1 MNKLKSLLVF
11 FGLVVAFGASAQSQS
26 DMRLN
31 EILVVN
37 TDDFQDDFGQQN
49 GWCELFNTSYGTVEI
64 GGCYL
69 SNDRTNLTK
78 YIIPKGDVNT
88 KIKPRQHTLFW
99 ADSQPYRGTFHVNFK
114 LNESDTLFFVSS
126 DGKTII
132 DYIAI
137 PKQFATDSSLA
148 NVSYGRTEDGIGS
161 NDGSGE
167 GWGQMERTSPST
179 NNSGVNNESK
189 SMRMAKI
196 DPHGLTLTITSMGT
210 VFLALIILYF
220 IFKYIGK
227 FSVRQRQS
235 KSDSSQTA
243 TSKPSISVEDTTSE
257 QIAAIAMA
265 LNLYRIEN
273 EAHDAES
280 FMITMQHTDR
290 TYSPW
295 SSKIYTLRQT
305 PQVKKSK

>member
-49 GWCELFNTSYGTVEI
+49 GWFELFNTSYGTVEI

-148 NVSYGRTEDGIGS
+148 NVSYGRTEDG
-161 NDGSGE
+161 
-167 GWGQMERTSPST
+167 
-179 NNSGVNNESK
+179 
-189 SMRMAKI
+189 
-196 DPHGLTLTITSMGT
+196 
-210 VFLALIILYF
+210 
-220 IFKYIGK
+220 
-227 FSVRQRQS
+227 RQGPAGR
-235 KSDSSQTA
+235 
-243 TSKPSISVEDTTSE
+243 P
-257 QIAAIAMA
+257 
-265 LNLYRIEN
+265 
-273 EAHDAES
+273 
-280 FMITMQHTDR
+280 
-290 TYSPW
+290 
-295 SSKIYTLRQT
+295 
-305 PQVKKSK
+305 